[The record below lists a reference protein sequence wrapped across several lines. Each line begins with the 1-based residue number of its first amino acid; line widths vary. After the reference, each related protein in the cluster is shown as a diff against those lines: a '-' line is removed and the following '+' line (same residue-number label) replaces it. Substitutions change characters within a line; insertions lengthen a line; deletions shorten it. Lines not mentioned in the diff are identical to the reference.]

1 MWHEDE
7 IEGTGKHIENVVKD
21 KVGEFGLSGE
31 SMTTRYETDEALK
44 MRDQVK
50 AKEVDW
56 QPHTVDENPE
66 NLPWPEENE
75 SKE

>member
-1 MWHEDE
+1 
-7 IEGTGKHIENVVKD
+7 
-21 KVGEFGLSGE
+21 
-31 SMTTRYETDEALK
+31 MTTRYEIDEALK
-44 MRDQVK
+44 MRDQAK
-50 AKEVDW
+50 AKEADW